1 MSEIAETVT
10 RFIADHISSVVQ
22 LEALLLLR
30 SDRRG
35 WTADDLSREL
45 RIDHDGALAQLE
57 RLASAALLVRDERTP
72 STYRYAP
79 ASESLARV
87 VEELAAAYDERRVT
101 IIGLIY
107 SKPTDSLQ
115 VFADAFRFRGGN
127 KNG

>member
-45 RIDHDGALAQLE
+45 RIDHDGALTQLE
-57 RLASAALLVRDERTP
+57 RLASAALLVRDEGTP
-72 STYRYAP
+72 ITYRYAP
-79 ASESLARV
+79 ASEALTRV

-107 SKPTDSLQ
+107 SKPSDSLQ
-115 VFADAFRFRGGN
+115 VFANAFRFRGGD